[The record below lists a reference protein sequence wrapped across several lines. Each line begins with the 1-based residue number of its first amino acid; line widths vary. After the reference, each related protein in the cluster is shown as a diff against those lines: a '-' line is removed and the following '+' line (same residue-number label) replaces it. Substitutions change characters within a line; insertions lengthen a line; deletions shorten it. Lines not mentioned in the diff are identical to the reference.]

1 MGIGTNRLGTSP
13 PMYKHVQRDK
23 PVCSEL
29 LINKKKKKIFVI
41 FLTFSG
47 IWYKSKIGARI

>member
-1 MGIGTNRLGTSP
+1 MGIGTNRLGTPP

-23 PVCSEL
+23 PVRSEL
-29 LINKKKKKIFVI
+29 LINKKIKIFVI